1 MKKAANSR
9 LFSKWTL
16 LCFTPLCDASEVLL
30 AISRNQAMHPYE
42 PSNILITGGAGFIG
56 SHVSILLAE
65 KYPEYKVCACY
76 VFVLKL
82 RSLCLLQHTFPPEQ
96 VLVLDKLDYCANLK
110 NLSRVAR
117 LPNFKFVKG
126 DICSSDLLSH
136 ILKEEN
142 IDTVMHFAA
151 QTHVDNSF
159 GNSFEF
165 TKNNIQGTHVLLE
178 SIKSVGNIRRF
189 LHVSTDE
196 VYGESSHE
204 LNQANVESVSL
215 LEPTNPYSATKAG
228 AEMLVMAYGRSYNLP
243 YIITRGNNVYG
254 PHQYPEKAIPKFIM
268 LAKNG
273 EKIPIHGDGLATRSY
288 MHVSD
293 AASAFDA
300 ILHEGE
306 LKGVYN
312 IGAHEERTVLSV
324 AQDICNAL
332 GKDTSQTIHHVQDRK
347 FNDRRYFIDCSK
359 LIALGWTQKVSWE
372 DGLKETIE
380 WYTENDDKSGYWS
393 NLSGALVAHP
403 TGGLPAG
410 QAHSNLEDMIA
421 ADEAAAKA
429 TSGKGEKS
437 PVFLVYGRT
446 GWIGGK
452 LGKLLAEQGHIWSY
466 GKARLEDRKAVID
479 DIKRSKCTHIICAAG
494 VTGRPNV
501 DWCEDHKVE
510 TIRANVIGILNMC
523 DIALLHNVHVTNFA
537 TGCIYKYDDKH
548 VIGGVPFTEE
558 DQPNFGGSFY
568 SETKSYV
575 EMMLRHYP
583 NVMQCRVRMP
593 IDGDLQNPRNF
604 ITKIANYSKVVN
616 IPNSMTVLEEFVP
629 MAIEGAL
636 RGLTGAYNWTNPGAI
651 SHNEVLELYR
661 DYCQPGFVWENF
673 TEEEQAEV
681 IKAPRSNNTMCDAKL
696 REAFPQVL
704 GIKESIIKYVMEP
717 NKAAGFKVP
726 NKRDM

>member
-1 MKKAANSR
+1 MTYVMR
-9 LFSKWTL
+9 
-16 LCFTPLCDASEVLL
+16 SE
-30 AISRNQAMHPYE
+30 E
-42 PSNILITGGAGFIG
+42 
-56 SHVSILLAE
+56 
-65 KYPEYKVCACY
+65 
-76 VFVLKL
+76 
-82 RSLCLLQHTFPPEQ
+82 
-96 VLVLDKLDYCANLK
+96 
-110 NLSRVAR
+110 
-117 LPNFKFVKG
+117 
-126 DICSSDLLSH
+126 
-136 ILKEEN
+136 

-165 TKNNIQGTHVLLE
+165 TENNIRGTHVLLE
-178 SIKSVGNIRRF
+178 TVKTLGTIKRF

-196 VYGESSHE
+196 VYGESSYE
-204 LNQANVESVSL
+204 KDEANVEAASL

-268 LAKNG
+268 LAQSG
-273 EKIPIHGDGLATRSY
+273 GTIPIHGDGMATRSY
-288 MHVSD
+288 MHVYD
-293 AASAFDA
+293 AASAFDT
-300 ILHEGE
+300 ILHKGAI
-306 LKGVYN
+306 KGVYN

-324 AQDICNAL
+324 AQDIGKSL
-332 GKDTSQTIHHVQDRK
+332 GKDISKTIVHVSDRK

-359 LIALGWTQKVSWE
+359 LLALGWTQKVSWE
-372 DGLKETIE
+372 EGLKETID
-380 WYTENDDKSGYWS
+380 WYTNNGQASGYWG

-403 TGGLPAG
+403 TGGKP
-410 QAHSNLEDMIA
+410 QLEGEVYQSLEEMMA
-421 ADEAAAKA
+421 AQERERAAEREE
-429 TSGKGEKS
+429 GKGEKK
-437 PVFLVYGRT
+437 PLFLVYGRT

-452 LGKLLAEQGHIWSY
+452 LGKLLTELGHDWCY
-466 GKARLEDRKAVID
+466 GSARLQDRVGVQD
-479 DIKRSKCTHIICAAG
+479 DIKRSKCTHILNAAG

-510 TIRANVIGILNMC
+510 TIRANVIGVLQLC
-523 DIALLHNVHVTNFA
+523 DVALENNVHVTNFA
-537 TGCIYKYDDKH
+537 TGCIYKYDDAH
-548 VIGGVPFTEE
+548 TIGGVPFTEE
-558 DQPNFGGSFY
+558 DDPNFGGSFY
-568 SETKSYV
+568 SETKSYM

-604 ITKIANYSKVVN
+604 ITKIANYAKVVN

-661 DYCQPGFVWENF
+661 DYLHPEFTWENF

-681 IKAPRSNNTMCDAKL
+681 IKAPRSNNTMCDKKIRA
-696 REAFPQVL
+696 AFPQVL

-717 NKAAGFKVP
+717 NKKAGMRAP
-726 NKRDM
+726 IKREIK

>member
-1 MKKAANSR
+1 M
-9 LFSKWTL
+9 TVPED
-16 LCFTPLCDASEVLL
+16 TY
-30 AISRNQAMHPYE
+30 QAK
-42 PSNILITGGAGFIG
+42 NVLITGGAGFIA
-56 SHVSILLAE
+56 SHVAILFAK
-65 KYPEYKVCACY
+65 KYPQYKIV
-76 VFVLKL
+76 VV
-82 RSLCLLQHTFPPEQ
+82 
-96 VLVLDKLDYCANLK
+96 DKLDYCANLN
-110 NLSRVAR
+110 NLRSVAG
-117 LPNFKFVKG
+117 LMNFKFVKG
-126 DICSSDLLSH
+126 DIGSADLMTYVMRS
-136 ILKEEN
+136 EQ

-165 TKNNIQGTHVLLE
+165 TENNIRGTHVLLE
-178 SIKSVGNIRRF
+178 TVKTLGTIKRF

-196 VYGESSHE
+196 VYGESSYE
-204 LNQANVESVSL
+204 LDKANVEAASL

-268 LAKNG
+268 LARNG
-273 EKIPIHGDGLATRSY
+273 DKIPIHGDGQATRSY
-288 MHVSD
+288 MHVYD

-300 ILHEGE
+300 ILHKGE
-306 LKGVYN
+306 VKGVYN

-324 AQDICNAL
+324 AQDIGKAL
-332 GKDTSQTIHHVQDRK
+332 GKDIGSTIMHVQDRK

-359 LIALGWTQKVSWE
+359 LHALGWKQQVSWE
-372 DGLKETIE
+372 EGLKETIA
-380 WYTENDDKSGYWS
+380 WYSENDDKSGYWG

-403 TGGLPAG
+403 TGGKPSVVGEVYSSLEEMLAAESEPA
-410 QAHSNLEDMIA
+410 
-421 ADEAAAKA
+421 K
-429 TSGKGEKS
+429 EKK

-452 LGKLLAEQGHIWSY
+452 LGKLLTEQGHTWMY
-466 GKARLEDRKAVID
+466 GRARLEDRQAVID
-479 DIKRSKCTHIICAAG
+479 DIKRSKCTHVLNAAG

-501 DWCEDHKVE
+501 DWCEDHKTE
-510 TIRANVIGILNMC
+510 TIRANVIGVLNLC
-523 DIALLHNVHVTNFA
+523 DVALENDVHVTNFA
-537 TGCIYKYDDKH
+537 TGCIYKYDAAH
-548 VIGGVPFTEE
+548 TIGGVPFTEN
-558 DQPNFGGSFY
+558 DDPNFGGSFY
-568 SETKSYV
+568 SETKSYM

-604 ITKIANYSKVVN
+604 ITKIANYAKVVN

-629 MAIEGAL
+629 MAIDGAL
-636 RGLTGAYNWTNPGAI
+636 RGLTGAFNWTNPGAI

-661 DYCQPGFVWENF
+661 DYLHPEFTWENF

-681 IKAPRSNNTMCDAKL
+681 IKAPRSNNTMCDKKL
-696 REAFPQVL
+696 RAAFPEVL

-717 NKAAGFKVP
+717 NKKMGLKAP
-726 NKRDM
+726 IKRPIK